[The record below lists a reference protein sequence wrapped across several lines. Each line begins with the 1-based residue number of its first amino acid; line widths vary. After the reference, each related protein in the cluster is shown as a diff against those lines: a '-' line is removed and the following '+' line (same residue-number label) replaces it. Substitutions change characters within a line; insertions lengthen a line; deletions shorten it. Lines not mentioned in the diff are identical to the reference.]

1 MFLCFVVCSALLSN
15 GEIQDDNSLGGM
27 MRTQAL
33 RQLCSMNPSYAVV
46 MQAEAI
52 RQCCLPG
59 LAVVLALDFGYELEV
74 DQGNLT
80 AFLTGLIL
88 SSDLKTRNWFAE
100 FVKIG
105 QKVSNFVFLWKICS
119 YTCMSW

>member
-1 MFLCFVVCSALLSN
+1 
-15 GEIQDDNSLGGM
+15 

-52 RQCCLPG
+52 RLCCLPG
-59 LAVVLALDFGYELEV
+59 LAVALALDVENEPRCNK
-74 DQGNLT
+74 GNLT

-88 SSDLKTRNWFAE
+88 SSNSKTRNWFAE

-105 QKVSNFVFLWKICS
+105 QKVIYC
-119 YTCMSW
+119 